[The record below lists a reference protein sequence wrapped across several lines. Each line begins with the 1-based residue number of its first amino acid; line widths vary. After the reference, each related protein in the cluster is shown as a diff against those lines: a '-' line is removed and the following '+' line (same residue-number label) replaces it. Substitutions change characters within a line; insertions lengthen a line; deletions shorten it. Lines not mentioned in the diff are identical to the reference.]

1 MTSTVCVFI
10 FIKSE
15 VAQLSRLGIVNVEGV
30 MEKEEEGDEM
40 EEEEEQMVTSGL
52 SLLIIMIR

>member
-40 EEEEEQMVTSGL
+40 EEEQMVTSGL